1 MKGLQFQRLVLISDS
16 KRLANQFEFP
26 KRLNLVTGSDN
37 SIGKSTLVK
46 NLFWALGC
54 EPKLDEEWKSND
66 VKSILYYKVDET
78 EYVASRYQNSMYF
91 GKVGE
96 VLKKYSKITGDF
108 ARDFAEVVGFDLLL
122 ANRQGGL
129 DCPPPAYYFLP
140 FYIDQQKSW
149 DEPWNSFESLGQYTN
164 FKPNLIKYFCGY
176 IKPAHFEIEEEIY
189 EQKAVER
196 EATQQVERI
205 SAAIEVLEE
214 VAGQSN
220 IAVTE
225 TEFEVIQ
232 AEIEQELQ
240 EFTQCQTQLFD
251 QQTQLRTEIYDLEQ
265 QHLIAT
271 TSIQELDE
279 DYIFAVENIPND
291 ILECPLCGVE
301 HDNSLLSR
309 AGLLADKSSLE
320 DEAVSLGSSLREKYA
335 QLKELDDELKFVK
348 AEVDRINSKYIFDEE
363 SSEQNNSAMFEQ
375 ALHSIAQKHVNNN
388 VTKSKESQELKSKQA
403 NDKQKVLKRQ
413 QQ

>member
-26 KRLNLVTGSDN
+26 KRFNLVTGSDN

-66 VKSILYYKVDET
+66 VKSILYYKVDGT
-78 EYVASRYQNSMYF
+78 EYIASRYHHSMYF

-108 ARDFAEVVGFDLLL
+108 ARDFAEIVGFDLLL
-122 ANRQGGL
+122 ANRQDEL

-140 FYIDQQKSW
+140 FYIDQEKSW
-149 DEPWNSFESLGQYTN
+149 NEPWNSFESLTQYKN
-164 FKPNLIKYFCGY
+164 FRPSLIKYFCGY

-196 EATQQVERI
+196 EATQQIERI
-205 SAAIEVLEE
+205 SMAIEVLEE
-214 VAGQSN
+214 VTDESN

-225 TEFEVIQ
+225 TEFEEIQ

-240 EFTQCQTQLFD
+240 EF
-251 QQTQLRTEIYDLEQ
+251 I
-265 QHLIAT
+265 
-271 TSIQELDE
+271 SI
-279 DYIFAVENIPND
+279 
-291 ILECPLCGVE
+291 
-301 HDNSLLSR
+301 SL
-309 AGLLADKSSLE
+309 
-320 DEAVSLGSSLREKYA
+320 
-335 QLKELDDELKFVK
+335 
-348 AEVDRINSKYIFDEE
+348 
-363 SSEQNNSAMFEQ
+363 
-375 ALHSIAQKHVNNN
+375 
-388 VTKSKESQELKSKQA
+388 
-403 NDKQKVLKRQ
+403 
-413 QQ
+413 